1 MVVSMCKDVSPARI
15 GLAAPILGMVGCW
28 LDCVFQRC
36 VVQAGPAGR
45 LQQSVNTRVVLMLDQ
60 AVQHTYAYR
69 TVPKESGQGLGGWAA
84 SHLNTTV

>member
-1 MVVSMCKDVSPARI
+1 M
-15 GLAAPILGMVGCW
+15 
-28 LDCVFQRC
+28 
-36 VVQAGPAGR
+36 QAGPAGR